1 MKFFCWGRVKVIYY
15 INVNDIWHSIHP
27 INKYSLNFP
36 FSKIF
41 LTVWYGSHFYIKLD
55 WILLP
60 FFLSCKRF
68 LREMHYKLYKRIQ
81 RTLTKL
87 NIGLS
92 YQKTTRKLFLPK
104 RTSISG
110 WLTYHIVTKYSRQL
124 QQSVSIHTVPW
135 HWKLVMVMS
144 VNGLMTLFSC
154 LPPRLLIQSL
164 LSSSLRTRS
173 GAAAILRFPAT
184 CDSHETSAVLV
195 LLAWKCCCNPC
206 RWLMAPRKSLL
217 LPMVGNASV
226 RDWEMSGLRR
236 RFVIVVFVAAIL
248 NDLTSVTTAVSEGG
262 DLSILKRQRV

>member
-1 MKFFCWGRVKVIYY
+1 
-15 INVNDIWHSIHP
+15 
-27 INKYSLNFP
+27 
-36 FSKIF
+36 
-41 LTVWYGSHFYIKLD
+41 
-55 WILLP
+55 
-60 FFLSCKRF
+60 
-68 LREMHYKLYKRIQ
+68 MHYKLYKRIQ

-87 NIGLS
+87 NIGLR
-92 YQKTTRKLFLPK
+92 YQRTTRKLFLPK

-154 LPPRLLIQSL
+154 LPPRLLIPSL

-173 GAAAILRFPAT
+173 GAEAILRFPAT
-184 CDSHETSAVLV
+184 CDSHETSAVLM

-206 RWLMAPRKSLL
+206 RWLMAPRIDLSRRKSLL
-217 LPMVGNASV
+217 FTIAGNPFV
-226 RDWEMSGLRR
+226 QNWEMSGWRR

-248 NDLTSVTTAVSEGG
+248 NDLTSVTAAVSEGG
-262 DLSILKRQRV
+262 DLSILKRQRVSKIWRFLTDWRIQNDLMRIRITLY